1 MKSILTEVLDRE
13 GFALVEEVV
22 ARAALA
28 EVASAVAT
36 LGAADTRFH
45 ATRHLLVRC
54 DAVRRLALA
63 PELADLAR
71 EVLGSAAFPVKATWF
86 DKTPAANWRVAWHQ
100 DRTIAVRERR
110 EAPGFSCWT
119 IKAGEPHVQPP
130 HEVLEGMVALRLHLD
145 DCPAENGALRV
156 LPGSHRAGILS
167 AEAIQQSSELGS
179 AVTAVTAVTVEAR
192 AGDVLLMRPLLLHA
206 SSSAMVPSRRR
217 VLHLEYAAAPL
228 PCGLEWPFA
237 G

>member
-1 MKSILTEVLDRE
+1 
-13 GFALVEEVV
+13 
-22 ARAALA
+22 
-28 EVASAVAT
+28 
-36 LGAADTRFH
+36 LGAANTRFY
-45 ATRHLLVRC
+45 AVRHLLAQC

-63 PELADLAR
+63 PELADLAC
-71 EVLGSAAFPVKATWF
+71 EVLGNAAFPVKATWF

-119 IKAGEPHVQPP
+119 VKEGEPHVQPP
-130 HEVLEGMVALRLHLD
+130 REVLEGMVALRLHLD

-156 LPGSHRAGILS
+156 LSGSHRAGILS
-167 AEAIQQSSELGS
+167 AEAIREWSERGQ
-179 AVTAVTAVTVEAR
+179 AVTVEAP

-206 SSSAMVPSRRR
+206 SSSAIVPSRRR

-228 PCGLEWPFA
+228 PYGLEWPFA